1 MLRHLVT
8 EDFLFEDV
16 KKSDAYGSV
25 SSVVKVRLNFNTSV
39 IMLLE
44 CTYNFVW
51 FQKCVGKLGLS
62 SLDLLDCYA

>member
-25 SSVVKVRLNFNTSV
+25 SSVVKVILNFNTPCDNA
-39 IMLLE
+39 IKMYIYLCFGFTLAKM
-44 CTYNFVW
+44 TRW
-51 FQKCVGKLGLS
+51 RL
-62 SLDLLDCYA
+62 